1 MTGVR
6 LQARDRALLDGNG
19 GEAARLAMR
28 MVLRV
33 AEISGAKSLIDV
45 TCAHID
51 GCLYHGRASLD
62 LAERLVA
69 LGARVI
75 VPTTL
80 NVGLL
85 DLLHPELNRGDRE
98 TAARARRLMDCYVA
112 MGCEP
117 TWTCA
122 PYQLPRRPG
131 FGEQI
136 AWAESNAIVFAN
148 SVLGARTDRY
158 GDFIDI
164 FAAITGRVPDAGL
177 HRDEN
182 RRGQVLFVLRGVP
195 DRLLAEDVLY
205 PVLGHLIGAEAGTR
219 VPVIDG
225 LLRDISEDRLKALG
239 AAAASSGAVALFH
252 VVGVTPEA
260 PTLDAAFHG
269 GKPERIV
276 EVTPSQL
283 RAARDALSNVSRQS
297 TADMLAAVSLGTPHF
312 SLAEFQQLVQLLD
325 GRRVHDD
332 VALFVSTARH
342 IAAELEARG
351 WAEILRR
358 AGAQLVM
365 DTCTYLTPIIPER
378 RGVVMTN
385 SAKWAYYA
393 PGNIGVDVVFGS
405 LEECV
410 TSAAEGRI
418 VRSDDLWA
426 EVRS

>member
-1 MTGVR
+1 MTGLR
-6 LQARDRALLDGNG
+6 LEERDRALLDGEG

-28 MVLRV
+28 MLVRV
-33 AEISGAKSLIDV
+33 AEIAGAHSLIDV

-69 LGARVI
+69 LDARVS

-85 DLLHPELNRGDRE
+85 DLLHPQLNRSDPE
-98 TAARARRLMDCYVA
+98 TVKRARRLMDCYVE

-122 PYQLPRRPG
+122 PYQLPRRPHL
-131 FGEQI
+131 GEQI

-177 HRDEN
+177 HRTEN
-182 RRGQVLFVLRGVP
+182 RRGQVLFVMRDVP

-225 LLRDISEDRLKALG
+225 LPTDTSEDRLKALG
-239 AAAASSGAVALFH
+239 AAAASSGAVALFQ
-252 VVGVTPEA
+252 VIGVTPEA
-260 PTLDAAFHG
+260 PTLDAALQG
-269 GKPERIV
+269 SIPERTV
-276 EVTPSQL
+276 EVTMSRL
-283 RAARDALSNVSRQS
+283 RAARDELSNSRRQS
-297 TADMLAAVSLGTPHF
+297 TADALSAVSLGTPHF
-312 SLAEFQQLVQLLD
+312 SLAEFEQLIRLLD

-332 VALFVSTARH
+332 VALYVSTARH
-342 IAAELEARG
+342 IATELEVRG
-351 WAEILRR
+351 WAEILRG
-358 AGAQLVM
+358 AGAQLVV
-365 DTCTYLTPIIPER
+365 DTCTYLTPIIPEP

-385 SAKWAYYA
+385 SAKWAFYA

-405 LEECV
+405 LDECV

-426 EVRS
+426 EVPS